1 MKNSANNVI
10 LSEED
15 FNLLKSFVTPSAND
29 DNPMSLAYELSRA
42 QIVKKDKVPADRVKI
57 YSTVTIEDLVSKAK
71 TKVTIVPPANADI
84 KQQKVSVLTP
94 IGSALIGLKKG
105 DEVEWKMPV
114 GLRKYV
120 ILEVEANENN

>member
-1 MKNSANNVI
+1 MENSPNKVV

-15 FNLLKSFVTPSAND
+15 FNLLKNFVTPSATAD
-29 DNPMSLAYELSRA
+29 KMSLAYELSRA
-42 QIVKKDKVPADRVKI
+42 EIVKKDKLPGDRVKI
-57 YSTVTIEDLVSKAK
+57 NSKVTIEDLLSKAK
-71 TKVTIVPPANADI
+71 TSIVIVPPADADI

-94 IGSALIGLKKG
+94 IASALIGLKVG

-120 ILEVEANENN
+120 ILEVSEPAS

>member
-1 MKNSANNVI
+1 MKNSTNKVI

-15 FNLLKSFVTPSAND
+15 FNLLKSFVTPSSNP

-42 QIVKKDKVPADRVKI
+42 DVVKKDKVPADRVKI
-57 YSTVTIEDLVSKAK
+57 YSKVTIEDLISKAK
-71 TKVTIVPPANADI
+71 TTLTIVPPSEADI

-94 IGSALIGLKKG
+94 IGSALIGFKLG

-114 GLRKYV
+114 GIRKYL
-120 ILEVEANENN
+120 ILEVSNPG

>member
-1 MKNSANNVI
+1 MKNNTNTAVV

-15 FNLLKSFVTPSAND
+15 FELLKSFVTPSAND

-42 QIVKKDKVPADRVKI
+42 KVVKKDQVPEGQVRINSK
-57 YSTVTIEDLVSKAK
+57 VTIEDVASKAK
-71 TKVTIVPPANADI
+71 TTVTIVHPSDADI
-84 KQQKVSVLTP
+84 KQQKISVLTP
-94 IGSALIGLKKG
+94 IGSALIGLKIN

-120 ILEVEANENN
+120 ILEVNNRG

>member
-1 MKNSANNVI
+1 MENSPNKVV

-15 FNLLKSFVTPSAND
+15 FNLLKNFVTPSANV
-29 DNPMSLAYELSRA
+29 DNKMSLAYELSRA
-42 QIVKKDKVPADRVKI
+42 EIVKKDKLPGDRVKI
-57 YSTVTIEDLVSKAK
+57 NSKVTIEDLLSKAK
-71 TKVTIVPPANADI
+71 TTIVIVPPADADI

-94 IGSALIGLKKG
+94 IASALIGLKVG

-120 ILEVEANENN
+120 ILEVSEPS